1 MTIPAELASAFA
13 EFVTGVKSDWAEC
26 KKEIKNALQ
35 EYADELKNGSKAPVP
50 GASTEKGEKAPAT
63 PREVANA
70 IFRLHGEAFEF
81 GFHVMKKQAEAQS
94 WDSMQANSATLHQ
107 CGMTNDPDFFW
118 ESLAEKTLTPFCR
131 RHTLSQY
138 NDLKRECRQFL
149 ARLNQS
155 DEMQQARKLLGSNA
169 ATLKFNFSAVL
180 PDSDVALDNED
191 REDNLFNA
199 FQHFSDFSSE
209 VMAQLERIE
218 NELEYPGQIKVNL
231 VRESRAVEYAK

>member
-1 MTIPAELASAFA
+1 MTIPAELANAFA
-13 EFVTGVKSDWAEC
+13 ELVTGVKSDWAEC

-35 EYADELKNGSKAPVP
+35 EYADELKNGSKNPAPD
-50 GASTEKGEKAPAT
+50 AAADNAQKERTAPAT
-63 PREVANA
+63 PRELANA

-81 GFHVMKKQAEAQS
+81 GFNVMKKQLEAQS
-94 WDSMQANSATLHQ
+94 WDSIQANSATLHQ
-107 CGMTNDPDFFW
+107 CGMTDDPDFFW
-118 ESLAEKTLTPFCR
+118 ESLAEKTLTPISR

-155 DEMQQARKLLGSNA
+155 EEMQQARKLLGSNA
-169 ATLKFNFSAVL
+169 ATLTFNFSAAL

-191 REDNLFNA
+191 WEDNMFNA

-218 NELEYPGQIKVNL
+218 NELEKLEETP
-231 VRESRAVEYAK
+231 ESATA